1 MTKIAL
7 IAGTYQP
14 ERCGVAHY
22 TACLRDALGEQS
34 IQSFVVTTHAAAQ
47 VVNDPGVMDVVRD
60 WRLADLLPLV
70 QAVHGSHAD
79 ILHIQHAAGTYWV

>member
-14 ERCGVAHY
+14 ERCGIAHY
-22 TACLRDALGEQS
+22 TACLRDSLGEQS
-34 IQSFVVTTHAAAQ
+34 IQSFVLTTHAAAQ
-47 VVNDPGVMDVVRD
+47 VVNDPSVMGVVRD

-70 QAVHGSHAD
+70 QAVHDSHAD
-79 ILHIQHAAGTYWV
+79 ILHI